1 MLYVAFGEVL
11 NTFVSGVSFPECVIE
26 DAEGYIFF
34 YCFRENKRKNKRI
47 GGG

>member
-34 YCFRENKRKNKRI
+34 FFIALGEIKEKIKE
-47 GGG
+47 

>member
-34 YCFRENKRKNKRI
+34 LLL
-47 GGG
+47 

>member
-34 YCFRENKRKNKRI
+34 FIALGEIKEKIKE
-47 GGG
+47 